1 MRPALYDLGIFPI
14 LTLTS
19 ADVRAFTAA
28 DVAELRDLGAT
39 DGMLDE
45 LRELARVPDRRLRLD
60 FELRTV
66 AIE

>member
-1 MRPALYDLGIFPI
+1 MQAIHDLGIFPT
-14 LTLTS
+14 LTVTS
-19 ADVRAFTAA
+19 ADVLALTAA
-28 DVAELRDLGAT
+28 DVAELRALGA
-39 DGMLDE
+39 DDAMLAE